1 MIAYAALAP
10 DKFQDP
16 DVTADGA
23 QRAAVRLGALDT
35 LWFNTGTLCNIE
47 CRNCYIESS
56 PLNERLTYMTAAEVR
71 SYLDEIEA
79 LSLGTAE
86 IGFTG
91 GEPFMNPEL
100 LQMLEDALQRGFKV
114 QVLTNAMRPLMRPAV
129 CQPLLALRERFAEAL
144 HLRVSLDHYTERLHN
159 TERGAGSWTSTL
171 EGLRWLAASGFS
183 ISVAGRTCWEES
195 EATARVGYR
204 QLFDELAVSINADDP
219 GALVLF
225 PEMDANVDVPEIT
238 VDCWETLGLHAADM
252 MCASS
257 RMVVKRKDA
266 PSPAVVAC
274 TLLPYD
280 RQFELGSR
288 LAEAL
293 GTVKLNHPHCAKFC
307 VLGGGSC
314 SPTGV
319 QAIS

>member
-1 MIAYAALAP
+1 MAYQTLP
-10 DKFQDP
+10 PGKFQDP
-16 DVTADGA
+16 NVTADGA
-23 QRAAVRLGALDT
+23 QRATVRLGALDT

-47 CRNCYIESS
+47 CHNCYIESS
-56 PLNERLTYMTAAEVR
+56 PHNDQLTYITAAEVC

-79 LSLGTAE
+79 LSLGTSE

-100 LQMLEDALQRGFKV
+100 LQMLKDALLRGFKV
-114 QVLTNAMRPLMRPAV
+114 QVLTNAMRPLMRPTV
-129 CQPLLALRERFAEAL
+129 SQPLLALHQNFGQSL
-144 HLRVSLDHYTERLHN
+144 QLRVSLDHYTERLHD
-159 TERGAGSWTSTL
+159 TERGAGSWASTL
-171 EGLRWLAASGFS
+171 EGLCWLSASGFS

-195 EATARVGYR
+195 ELVARTGYR
-204 QLFDELAVSINADDP
+204 QLFDELALGIDADDP
-219 GALVLF
+219 SDLVLF
-225 PEMDANVDVPEIT
+225 PEMDVNVDVPEIT
-238 VDCWETLGLHAADM
+238 ADCWDALGLHATDM

-257 RMVVKRKDA
+257 RMVLKRKDA
-266 PSPAVVAC
+266 RSPAVVAC

-280 RQFELGSR
+280 QQFELGNR

-314 SPTGV
+314 SSSGV
-319 QAIS
+319 RTIK